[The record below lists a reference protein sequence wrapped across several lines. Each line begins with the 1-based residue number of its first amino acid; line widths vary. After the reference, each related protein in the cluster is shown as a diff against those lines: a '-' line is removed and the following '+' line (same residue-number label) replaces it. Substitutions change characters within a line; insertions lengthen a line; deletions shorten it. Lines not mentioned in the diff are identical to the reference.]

1 MRGRLSLFL
10 LLFFLAG
17 CGSQPVATT
26 TTPGSGVT
34 PLPTSPVEERPAT
47 SPPDLLPS
55 PVPLEH
61 LAPRPGDE
69 HLHKGP
75 VYLDSAQLLVREG
88 QPVPVVLALQGYLP
102 TPCHML
108 RVAVSAPDERG
119 HIRVEIYSVEEE
131 GKVCVQVLAPF
142 EAQVPLSG
150 YASGHYIVLVND
162 QEVGEFDR

>member
-1 MRGRLSLFL
+1 MRCRLSLFL

-26 TTPGSGVT
+26 ATPGSETT
-34 PLPTSPVEERPAT
+34 PWPTSTAEEADT
-47 SPPDLLPS
+47 SPADLWPS

-69 HLHKGP
+69 ALRRGP
-75 VYLDSAQLLVREG
+75 VYLDSAQLLVRES
-88 QPVPVVLALQGYLP
+88 QPVPVVLALQGHLP

-108 RVAVSAPDERG
+108 RVAVSAPDEHG
-119 HIRVEIYSVEEE
+119 HIRVEVYSVEEE